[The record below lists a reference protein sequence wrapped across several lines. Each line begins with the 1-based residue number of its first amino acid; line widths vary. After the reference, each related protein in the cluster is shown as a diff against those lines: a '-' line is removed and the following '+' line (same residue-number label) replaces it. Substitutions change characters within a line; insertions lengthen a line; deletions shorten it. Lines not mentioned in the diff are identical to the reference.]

1 MSWVAASGRDTYE
14 TCEADT
20 CTIVAVRALG
30 HEPLERWWDRLV
42 LRAEQVPARQ
52 RLPRRRARR
61 RAGERGGRVRPL
73 RSGHDVRRGLVN
85 VGRERLTER
94 LGIEEEVHALAPIR
108 AGERHGPDRGTHEAA
123 LEPLKELLL
132 ALALVAHPPVEIDQC
147 LDLVV
152 ADRGRRDDVPTVGVT
167 DKHDRAGKRPQE

>member
-42 LRAEQVPARQ
+42 LRAEQVPARE

-61 RAGERGGRVRPL
+61 RAGERGDGVRPL
-73 RSGHDVRRGLVN
+73 RSGHDVCRGLVD
-85 VGRERLTER
+85 VGGEGLPER
-94 LGIEEEVHALAPIR
+94 LGVEEEQRTAIPRRRRRPVPSY
-108 AGERHGPDRGTHEAA
+108 
-123 LEPLKELLL
+123 
-132 ALALVAHPPVEIDQC
+132 PPTSFSG
-147 LDLVV
+147 
-152 ADRGRRDDVPTVGVT
+152 GR
-167 DKHDRAGKRPQE
+167 